1 MKDEVIV
8 PALPPTGE
16 IVTPT
21 ALYNTQVSL
30 YRNSLAFGGS
40 SSPSMIWSSMIRDDG
55 SAILYYRE
63 MEEKDV
69 DVGNALDTLKLS
81 VLKRK
86 HRVTPFDETPQAAEV
101 AAFIEGQLANIPNLH
116 SVLDNLLDAPGYGFS
131 LGELIFDVSMGQASL
146 MDIKD
151 CPQELFLFGNRFT
164 PQIGQLQ
171 FLDSPYASE
180 GALVP
185 ENKFLIFSYRSR
197 SRNRMGR
204 PLLRTIFWD
213 SWFKRN
219 VQRLWVQ
226 YAEKG
231 PGTAVVRYQDS
242 DSAAEK
248 QNAADIA
255 QALITQV
262 AVGVPQNFEYDKE
275 LLTIARA
282 MDPAVYEHFYKLMQ
296 LNIVRRV
303 LGETLTSFGS
313 EDGRGSQAQGKTHA
327 DTLEGRS
334 VEICR
339 AVQAVVNWQLIRP
352 LVLWNFGPKAPIPSW
367 GYDLEE
373 AEDLTARLAIDKGVQ
388 SMGVQL
394 ADGYIRQRY
403 SIPALDQDDI
413 ILSPNSAAGVTIGDT
428 AQPSFSERRG
438 MGHIAQANHDLAEF
452 DRVAAELRGDAVAL
466 MQDRVKEVT
475 SALRPGATS

>member
-1 MKDEVIV
+1 MADEQAV
-8 PALPPTGE
+8 PALPPSGE
-16 IVTPT
+16 IVTSN

-30 YRNSLAFGGS
+30 YRNALAFGGS
-40 SSPSMIWSSMIRDDG
+40 TSPSMIWSSMLRDDG

-86 HRVTPFDETPQAAEV
+86 HTVTPFDESPQAEEV
-101 AAFIEGQLANIPNLH
+101 ATFIRAELDKIPNMH
-116 SVLDNLLDAPGYGFS
+116 AVLDNLLDATGYGFS
-131 LGELIFDVSMGQASL
+131 LGEMVFDVSMGQASL
-146 MDIKD
+146 LDIKD

-164 PQIGQLQ
+164 PQIGPLQ

-180 GALVP
+180 GTLVP

-204 PLLRTIFWD
+204 PLLRSIFWE

-219 VQRLWVQ
+219 IQRLWVQ

-242 DSAAEK
+242 DNAVEK
-248 QNAADIA
+248 QKAADLA
-255 QALITQV
+255 QSLITQV

-275 LLTIARA
+275 LLTMARS

-313 EDGRGSQAQGKTHA
+313 EDGKGSQAQGKTHA

-339 AVQAVVNWQLIRP
+339 ALQAVVNWQLVRP
-352 LVLWNFGPKAPIPSW
+352 LVLWNFGPKAPIPTW

-388 SMGVQL
+388 SMGVAL
-394 ADGYIRQRY
+394 SDGYVRQRY
-403 SIPALDQDDI
+403 SIPAIDKDDVV
-413 ILSPNSAAGVTIGDT
+413 LSPNAAAGVTIGDT
-428 AQPSFSERRG
+428 AQPAFSER
-438 MGHIAQANHDLAEF
+438 HTSEHQAQANRDLAEF
-452 DRVAAELRGDAVAL
+452 DRVAAELRGDAVNL
-466 MQDRVKEVT
+466 MQQRVAEVAD
-475 SALRPGATS
+475 ALRPGGR